1 MLGPPP
7 HLAYFDAAAE
17 NSQDSPPQ
25 KTSPSSSSLAAVAF
39 AMAVTPDLIPDLFSL
54 SPILSLFNTKA
65 ADLEVGGGQE
75 EGENEGEGERIRGK
89 SRIC

>member
-1 MLGPPP
+1 
-7 HLAYFDAAAE
+7 
-17 NSQDSPPQ
+17 
-25 KTSPSSSSLAAVAF
+25 
-39 AMAVTPDLIPDLFSL
+39 MAVTPDLIPDLFSL